1 MPALFRRVVAIL
13 PALALWGCATMTG
26 GLEAPRVHVSAIE
39 LREATLFEQVYDIRL
54 RVQNPNNQDL
64 PVQGLSFELEIN
76 GTTFARGGSAE
87 AVVIP
92 RLSSG
97 IVQVEAISG
106 LGGILQQLM
115 KLQGAAPKS
124 VAYRISGAAFV
135 GAEGWRLPFEDRGEF
150 QLPAPR

>member
-1 MPALFRRVVAIL
+1 MPALFRRVAAIL
-13 PALALWGCATMTG
+13 PALALWGCATLTG

-64 PVQGLSFELEIN
+64 PVQGLNFELEIN

-97 IVQVEAISG
+97 VVQVEAISG

-124 VAYRISGAAFV
+124 VTYRISGAAFV
-135 GAEGWRLPFEDRGEF
+135 GPEGWRLPFEDRGEF
-150 QLPAPR
+150 RLPAPR